1 MTERIC
7 VEKIFPHHIDIVNS
21 GDEKSRAA
29 FFSSK
34 VWDKDATITIGFL
47 GDGQGILKTSLDTF
61 KGKQL
66 DPLENDISKLS
77 AQEAVRKVVNE
88 RIAPACGLK
97 LVFVPQDQSHSAN
110 IRISFDSSE
119 GAWSLIGKDCLDETS
134 GAATM
139 NLGWLDIPT
148 IIHEF
153 GHAVFAMIHEHQNP
167 RGGIKWNVDAVYQ
180 WAKEKQGWDKQTT
193 YNNILMK
200 YNTDQINGS
209 QFDPLSIMLYF
220 FPANLTLDN
229 KGTQQNARL
238 SPLDVIWVH
247 KTYPKGEDPNTF
259 YEQVYGEDI
268 GNIVVDNGGQGNSFN
283 LGKYLP
289 WILGVIMIL
298 FILLLVIRLIRR
310 RRVTT
315 RKVNTRYI
323 N

>member
-247 KTYPKGEDPNTF
+247 KTYPNGEDPNKF
-259 YEQVYGEDI
+259 YEKIYNQNINDVIQNAGGGDGGSENTIFYKYG
-268 GNIVVDNGGQGNSFN
+268 
-283 LGKYLP
+283 K
-289 WILGVIMIL
+289 WVI
-298 FILLLVIRLIRR
+298 FGLVILVLLFLIFRLSQRPI
-310 RRVTT
+310 V
-315 RKVNTRYI
+315 KYK
-323 N
+323 